1 MNGWRDKILKKIK
14 VPQIKARGPLLWWGR
29 FRFMFAHAVFYV
41 SMVSLVM
48 LAATFYNT
56 TLREWASLYFGFEM
70 TFWMFCLGLVIVVV
84 LGILVEFVISV
95 PALIA
100 VSNEQ
105 MYKHQSPIKTDFDE
119 VKKKQAEQGKK
130 LDKIIEHMGIKDDE

>member
-1 MNGWRDKILKKIK
+1 MSKGLKIRI
-14 VPQIKARGPLLWWGR
+14 PQIKARGLLLWWGR

-41 SMVSLVM
+41 SMVSLAM

-70 TFWMFCLGLVIVVV
+70 TFWMFCAGLLIVII
-84 LGILVEFVISV
+84 LGILVEFVLTV
-95 PALIA
+95 PAIIA

-105 MYKHQSPIKTDFDE
+105 MYKHQSPIKDDFEE
-119 VKKKQAEQGKK
+119 VKAKQLEQDKK
-130 LDKIIEHMGIKDDE
+130 LDKIIKHLEIEDDD

>member
-1 MNGWRDKILKKIK
+1 MRKIK
-14 VPQIKARGPLLWWGR
+14 VPQVKAKGVLLWWGR

-41 SMVSLVM
+41 SMVSLAM

-70 TFWMFCLGLVIVVV
+70 TFWMFCVGLVVV
-84 LGILVEFVISV
+84 LIFGILVEFTFSV
-95 PALIA
+95 PAIIA

-105 MYKHQSPIKTDFDE
+105 MYKHQSPIKTDFDD
-119 VKKKQAEQGKK
+119 VKNKQIEHDKK
-130 LDKIIEHMGIKDDE
+130 LDKIMEHLGIKDDD